1 MAAVPDYDYPYDYD
15 DNFEADFADELEVL
29 DEMEDI
35 PGFKPSSQEKSKR
48 SLKFSTP
55 KDKGEV
61 KLNGT
66 SVPAEDRQTQ
76 KRDLSAVFELPETD
90 EEDNVVSS
98 ASKKRRVMTV
108 DSNQT
113 DIQDADDDDFEI
125 TPPSSPN
132 IIAKVQQYR
141 ETTGKTADQ
150 SAPQAR
156 EQVTSGRP
164 AQSKSCFLRRPP
176 SGKFVTVTNEDGER
190 MYLKE
195 HEDTL
200 HDSQKLSGHTLPGGR
215 PLQLLSVSFR
225 QLKDQVEDERR
236 RKIVAESERITREI
250 NRQLDRDLGTE
261 DEEDGGASDQEDAG
275 KSAQT
280 GLWVD
285 KFTPTNYTELL
296 SDEGTNRTLLTWLKL
311 WDTAVFGRERK
322 VKKKPADQKKGQF
335 INWQAKRLE
344 EELVQDEDGL
354 KRPQKKV
361 ALLCGPPGLGKTT
374 LAHVIARHAG
384 YNVVEMNA
392 SDDRSAEVFK
402 ERIEAATQMKAVMG
416 ADPRPN
422 CLVIDEIDGA
432 PQAAINVLLDIIKRK
447 DQSGEAGPQG
457 KRRRRRREG
466 GVLLRPIICICNDLY
481 VLSLR
486 RLRPLSLVLHFPP
499 TDSTRLAGRLL
510 EIARRQS
517 VRTDMTTLLALCEKT
532 EKDIRSCVNTLQ
544 FVHSRGTDLSLSDV
558 RSMAVGQKDQ
568 QKGLFTVWQQIFQVP
583 RQKRKRWN
591 NPHDVAA
598 GQQRAGEDVSVTQ
611 PHTPAG
617 RFQHI
622 LHLTSGNGEYEKTCQ
637 GLFENYLEAKFKDT
651 YLDAVTMGCDWL
663 GFYDLVNNIISHIQ
677 TFILMRYIPYTFVAF
692 HMLFAGSTAPKL
704 SYPSSQYECH
714 QKMTETQSLRAAQQG
729 EMSAVIRSRVSQSAF
744 LLELLPALLDI
755 IQPSFRPVNSQLF
768 SAKEKQQMSDLI
780 HTMIAY
786 NLTYQQERSPEGQ
799 YQYLLEPNMEEA
811 TRFSDQPPKKQLTY
825 AAKQLIAKE
834 IEVEKMR
841 RSEALL
847 MSRNRNVPTPEE
859 KTQETGQKSDGTAE
873 GAVPNHLAKLQP
885 KKITVAEEKPAV
897 DFFGRVIK
905 KKTPERN
912 KDASSSNS
920 SSSQKVSREGMGT
933 VYYKFNEGVS
943 NAIRKNIPIQ
953 DLL

>member
-1 MAAVPDYDYPYDYD
+1 MAAVPDYDYPYEYD
-15 DNFEADFADELEVL
+15 DNFEADFADELAVL

-35 PGFKPSSQEKSKR
+35 PGMSIKPSSQEKSKR

-55 KDKGEV
+55 KEKNEV
-61 KLNGT
+61 RQNGAT
-66 SVPAEDRQTQ
+66 PGDRQHQ
-76 KRDLSAVFELPETD
+76 KRDLSAVFELPESD

-98 ASKKRRVMTV
+98 ASKKRRVMTTAS
-108 DSNQT
+108 DQA
-113 DIQDADDDDFEI
+113 DIQDADDDFEI
-125 TPPSSPN
+125 TPPSSPD
-132 IIAKVQQYR
+132 IMAKVQQYR

-150 SAPQAR
+150 STAQTRDSVA
-156 EQVTSGRP
+156 SGRP
-164 AQSKSCFLRRPP
+164 ALSQSCFLRRPP
-176 SGKFVTVTNEDGER
+176 SGKFVTVTNQDGDR
-190 MYLKE
+190 VYLKE

-200 HDSQKLSGHTLPGGR
+200 HDSQKLSGHALPGGR

-225 QLKDQVEDERR
+225 QLKDQVEEERR
-236 RKIVAESERITREI
+236 KKILAESERITREI

-261 DEEDGGASDQEDAG
+261 DEEDGGASDKENAG

-285 KFTPTNYTELL
+285 KFTPSNYTELL

-322 VKKKPADQKKGQF
+322 VKKKSADQKKGPF
-335 INWQAKRLE
+335 NWLAKRME
-344 EELVQDEDGL
+344 EELVQDEDGW

-374 LAHVIARHAG
+374 LAHVIAQHAG

-392 SDDRSAEVFK
+392 SDDRSPEVFK

-422 CLVIDEIDGA
+422 CLIIDEIDGA
-432 PQAAINVLLDIIKRK
+432 PQAAINVLLDVIKRK

-457 KRRRRRREG
+457 RRRRRREG

-499 TDSTRLAGRLL
+499 TDSTRLAGRLF

-517 VRTDMTTLLALCEKT
+517 VRTDLTTLLALCEKT

-558 RSMAVGQKDQ
+558 HSMAVGQKDQ

-591 NPHDVAA
+591 NPHDVAT
-598 GQQRAGEDVSVTQ
+598 GQLQAGEDVSVTQ

-637 GLFENYLEAKFKDT
+637 GLFENYLEAKFKDA

-663 GFYDLVNNIISHIQ
+663 GFYDHVNKVISHIQ
-677 TFILMRYIPYTFVAF
+677 TFVLMRYIPYTFVAF
-692 HMLFAGSTAPKL
+692 HLLFAGSTAPKL
-704 SYPSSQYECH
+704 SYPSSQYECF
-714 QKMTETQSLRAAQQG
+714 QKMTETQGLRAAQQG

-744 LLELLPALLDI
+744 LLELLPSLLDI
-755 IQPSFRPVNSQLF
+755 IQPSLRPVNSQLF
-768 SAKEKQQMSDLI
+768 SAKEKQQMADLI

-786 NLTYQQERSPEGQ
+786 NLTYQQERTQEGQ

-811 TRFSDQPPKKQLTY
+811 IRFSDQPPKKQLTY

-847 MSRNRNVPTPEE
+847 MSRNRNLPPTEE
-859 KTQETGQKSDGTAE
+859 KAQKTGQKSDPAAE

-920 SSSQKVSREGMGT
+920 GTSQQVSRAGT
-933 VYYKFNEGVS
+933 GTIYYKFNEGFS

>member
-1 MAAVPDYDYPYDYD
+1 MAAVPDYDYPFEYD
-15 DNFEADFADELEVL
+15 DKFEADFADELEVL
-29 DEMEDI
+29 DEMDDV
-35 PGFKPSSQEKSKR
+35 PGMSIKPSSQEKSKR

-55 KDKGEV
+55 KEKSGAR
-61 KLNGT
+61 LNGS
-66 SVPAEDRQTQ
+66 SVVTGDRQQQ
-76 KRDLSAVFELPETD
+76 KRDLSAVFELPESD
-90 EEDNVVSS
+90 EEDNSS
-98 ASKKRRVMTV
+98 ASKKRRVMTAPS
-108 DSNQT
+108 DQA

-125 TPPSSPN
+125 TPPSSPDVM
-132 IIAKVQQYR
+132 AKVQQYR
-141 ETTGKTADQ
+141 ETTVRTADQ
-150 SAPQAR
+150 SAAQAR
-156 EQVTSGRP
+156 EQVTSQRP
-164 AQSKSCFLRRPP
+164 TQFQTCFLRRPP

-215 PLQLLSVSFR
+215 SLQLLSVSFQ
-225 QLKDQVEDERR
+225 QLKDQVEEERR
-236 RKIVAESERITREI
+236 RKVLAESERITREI
-250 NRQLDRDLGTE
+250 NRQLGSDLGTE
-261 DEEDGGASDQEDAG
+261 DEEEDGGASDKENAG
-275 KSAQT
+275 KPAGT

-285 KFTPTNYTELL
+285 QFTPTNYTELL

-322 VKKKPADQKKGQF
+322 VKKKAADQKKGPF
-335 INWQAKRLE
+335 NWLAKRME
-344 EELVQDEDGL
+344 EELVQDEDSW

-392 SDDRSAEVFK
+392 SDDRSPEVFK

-432 PQAAINVLLDIIKRK
+432 PQAAINVLLDVIKRK

-457 KRRRRRREG
+457 RKRRRREG

-499 TDSTRLAGRLL
+499 TDATRLAGRLF

-558 RSMAVGQKDQ
+558 HSMAVGQKDQ

-598 GQQRAGEDVSVTQ
+598 GQLQAGEDVSVSQ

-637 GLFENYLEAKFKDT
+637 GLFENYLEAKFKDA
-651 YLDAVTMGCDWL
+651 YLDVVTMGCEWL

-704 SYPSSQYECH
+704 SYPSSQYECF

-768 SAKEKQQMSDLI
+768 SAKEKQQMADLI

-786 NLTYQQERSPEGQ
+786 NLTYQQERTQEGQ

-811 TRFSDQPPKKQLTY
+811 IRFSDQPPKKQLTY

-847 MSRNRNVPTPEE
+847 MSRNRNLPTPEE
-859 KTQETGQKSDGTAE
+859 KVQKTGQKSDAAAD

-912 KDASSSNS
+912 KDASTNNS
-920 SSSQKVSREGMGT
+920 STRQQVSRAGMGT
-933 VYYKFNEGVS
+933 IFYKFNEGFS
-943 NAIRKNIPIQ
+943 NAIRKNIPIR